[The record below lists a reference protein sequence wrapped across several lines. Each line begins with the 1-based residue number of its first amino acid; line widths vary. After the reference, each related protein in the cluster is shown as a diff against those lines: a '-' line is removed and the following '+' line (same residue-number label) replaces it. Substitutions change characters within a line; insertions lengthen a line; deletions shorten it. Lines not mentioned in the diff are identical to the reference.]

1 MMNRRKEMF
10 LLAGLAVLL
19 VTVFLYYR
27 NPGSVVRGVLA
38 ADGKFQPIDVQEPH
52 LRVDLLENLRKL
64 EYSGAHR
71 NIFVE
76 GPAPIS
82 PSETKRADTNLAY
95 GPKRPPPPPPV
106 QVPAEFFGTAT
117 MRSSGEKLAFFKD
130 GDDVLVVQQGSIF
143 LNGYRLIHIGN
154 DSADVEEISSG
165 RHATVPMVQP
175 ETAEQQPP
183 QN

>member
-1 MMNRRKEMF
+1 METI
-10 LLAGLAVLL
+10 LLAGLVVLL
-19 VTVFLYYR
+19 AAVFLYYR
-27 NPGSVVRGVLA
+27 NPGSVVRGVFA
-38 ADGKFQPIDVQEPH
+38 ADSKFQPIDVQEPH
-52 LRVDLLENLRKL
+52 LRVDLLQNLQSL
-64 EYSGAHR
+64 EYKGAHR

-76 GPAPIS
+76 GPPPIS
-82 PSETKRADTNLAY
+82 PLAAKQADAERAY

-117 MRSSGEKLAFFKD
+117 MSSSGEKLAFFKD

-143 LNGYRLIHIGN
+143 LNRYRLIHIGN